1 LSGKPEAG
9 EPPTGAGDA
18 ADLVTGRHFR
28 LQSGAMVD
36 QGLRNAHYFKTA
48 TTHHDR
54 EVIMPS
60 ITYITGD
67 TERVV
72 DADDGNAAFDLKAYS
87 NPTTTPKSTG

>member
-1 LSGKPEAG
+1 
-9 EPPTGAGDA
+9 
-18 ADLVTGRHFR
+18 
-28 LQSGAMVD
+28 
-36 QGLRNAHYFKTA
+36 
-48 TTHHDR
+48 
-54 EVIMPS
+54 MPS